1 MQDPPLSVDTE
12 FDGVPAAVIDRH
24 LCGHVDLRPGA
35 RPCLVDQNT
44 VLHFQPGG
52 SPRPI
57 HPQQG
62 ALPSEGA
69 KGEGKGGRRI
79 GSGRSESSLLS
90 IAASVPLGRSEPNR
104 L

>member
-1 MQDPPLSVDTE
+1 MKDPPLSIDTE
-12 FDGVPAAVIDRH
+12 FDRVPSAVIDRH

-35 RPCLVDQNT
+35 RPCLVDQST
-44 VLHFQPGG
+44 VLHFQPSG

-62 ALPSEGA
+62 ALPTESAE
-69 KGEGKGGRRI
+69 GEGEGGRI
-79 GSGRSESSLLS
+79 GSGRSESLTV
-90 IAASVPLGRSEPNR
+90 AASVPLGRSEPNR